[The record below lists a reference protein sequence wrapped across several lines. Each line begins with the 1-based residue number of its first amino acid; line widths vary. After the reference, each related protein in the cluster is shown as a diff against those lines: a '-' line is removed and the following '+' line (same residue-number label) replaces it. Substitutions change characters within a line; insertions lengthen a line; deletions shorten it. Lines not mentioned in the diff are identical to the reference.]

1 MRFLLISDTHG
12 KLGIINELAERTRTD
27 AVIHAGDFG
36 FHDDTSYERLSDREI
51 RLLIAHSNLPQGK
64 KDQILALPQHDRI
77 AAAKEFQLVGEFQS
91 YIDGDESFRLPV
103 YAVWGN
109 HEDKDVVERVFRGD
123 IQVKNLHV
131 LHHQR
136 AYRVGPAFVYGL
148 GGNLLPGS
156 KMVQK
161 SIAGGGG
168 KVWSTLSQYVDL
180 VRTVDNVKDETNLRL
195 LVSHV
200 SPGKEAFV
208 ELMGART
215 RADFTISGHMGA
227 PYCMV
232 WNPFAIHSVDESIK
246 RIDDSLEAVR
256 TACMDT
262 AGSDPEWVDEAL
274 TCIGRLP
281 DETIPMGRGAKA
293 PRWYREMNHI
303 NLPDAQVGYAVMD
316 VEGNDVKV
324 QTFVGSPER

>member
-1 MRFLLISDTHG
+1 
-12 KLGIINELAERTRTD
+12 
-27 AVIHAGDFG
+27 
-36 FHDDTSYERLSDREI
+36 
-51 RLLIAHSNLPQGK
+51 
-64 KDQILALPQHDRI
+64 
-77 AAAKEFQLVGEFQS
+77 
-91 YIDGDESFRLPV
+91 
-103 YAVWGN
+103 VWGN
-109 HEDKDVVERVFRGD
+109 HEDKDVVERIFRGD
-123 IQVKNLHV
+123 IQVKNLHI
-131 LHHQR
+131 LNHQR
-136 AYRVGPAFVYGL
+136 AYRVGPALVYGL

-161 SIAGGGG
+161 PIAGGGG

-200 SPGKEAFV
+200 SPGKEPFV

-232 WNPFAIHSVDESIK
+232 WNPFAIHSVEESIK

-281 DETIPMGRGAKA
+281 DETIPIYLYVPEASRIDFIAIYGKNEQDDLTMKQKKELKAFAAKA
-293 PRWYREMNHI
+293 KTQAIQCSR
-303 NLPDAQVGYAVMD
+303 
-316 VEGNDVKV
+316 K
-324 QTFVGSPER
+324 ERR